1 MSAAAVLVVK
11 LVYGKFINNRISY
24 IDMSK
29 LHVDTFIIYIYI
41 YIYNIFVHIYMK
53 GRQQVSHS
61 KLHYK

>member
-1 MSAAAVLVVK
+1 MTAAAVFVVK

-41 YIYNIFVHIYMK
+41 YIYIIYL
-53 GRQQVSHS
+53 STFI
-61 KLHYK
+61 